1 MASLPIE
8 LAPMDMRRVLAA
20 GDNVLVDLKIRGGEQ
35 VESKLVMVKECAYHP
50 RTDRLWHVDLYEVS
64 LQEAIRVDVPL
75 VFTGQPEG
83 VVLGGTLSPLLR
95 SLEVSCLPE
104 QIPHEIE
111 VDCSS
116 LRIGGMIYL
125 RDIRL
130 PEEIHVLTDSS
141 AAIVTVTEPG
151 GRAEPAAAPEEEAP
165 AEEASETS
173 ES

>member
-1 MASLPIE
+1 M
-8 LAPMDMRRVLAA
+8 
-20 GDNVLVDLKIRGGEQ
+20 
-35 VESKLVMVKECAYHP
+35 
-50 RTDRLWHVDLYEVS
+50 
-64 LQEAIRVDVPL
+64 DVPL

-116 LRIGGMIYL
+116 LRIGGMIYV

-130 PEEIHVLTDSS
+130 PEEIHVLVDPS
-141 AAIVTVTEPG
+141 AAVVTVTEPG
-151 GRAEPAAAPEEEAP
+151 GGAEQPAVVEEEAVIML
-165 AEEASETS
+165 AAQIMNAHIFQ
-173 ES
+173 ESAQLHVVLKQIV